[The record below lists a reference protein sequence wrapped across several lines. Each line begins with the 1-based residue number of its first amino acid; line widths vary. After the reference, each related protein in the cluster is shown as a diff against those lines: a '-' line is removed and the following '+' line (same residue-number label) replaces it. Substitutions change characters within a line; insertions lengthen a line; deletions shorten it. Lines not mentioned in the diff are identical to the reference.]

1 MGNFVSLQRAG
12 QGLVVGGGARDG
24 SCCRD
29 DDMEKSR
36 PPLLL
41 LIAFGIFAWPC
52 TTYTTTAPGHS
63 HALTHSRPLTRKTCL
78 HLDTPSTLLYTY
90 TMHHHQVLLQTHKR
104 HWKLGY
110 MPKCTYLR
118 KLAYNHFHFTTYRSC
133 GHRSKGAASTT
144 VRKIEKGREKQEALR

>member
-1 MGNFVSLQRAG
+1 MGVFWHGQFCFPLQRAG

-52 TTYTTTAPGHS
+52 TTYTTTAPGHTHTHS
-63 HALTHSRPLTRKTCL
+63 LTHTHSHPLTRKTCL
-78 HLDTPSTLLYTY
+78 HLCRYSKYFTLYIHHASSSAAANPQTPLEIGVHAKVHILTEASLQPLSLLLPTA
-90 TMHHHQVLLQTHKR
+90 H
-104 HWKLGY
+104 
-110 MPKCTYLR
+110 
-118 KLAYNHFHFTTYRSC
+118 
-133 GHRSKGAASTT
+133 AAI
-144 VRKIEKGREKQEALR
+144 VQRV